1 MGLSDI
7 VITKIVAVNRMNDA
21 VGTYSTKNRQ
31 QYGLCYKYA
40 GRTTYIH
47 NGKSYTN
54 DSDHITFIPKG
65 SSFQYMREEQG
76 GCIIVEFLAEHA
88 GDEFETFVINNG
100 AEILSI
106 LTKLERAFTFKKPGY
121 MAYCMSAL
129 YKLLFSVIAQNGNPY
144 LAKIKKHRIQPGV
157 EYLENH
163 YNDCNLN
170 IQQLANVSGVS
181 EVYFRKMFTEIY
193 GIPPKKYIN
202 LIRITKAKELLLSD
216 EISMQQ
222 ISEEVGFHDVYSFC
236 KAFRKANDCTPTEY
250 RKNHTNS
257 L

>member
-1 MGLSDI
+1 MVLSNV
-7 VITKIVAVNRMNDA
+7 VIQKIVAVNRINA
-21 VGTYSTKNRQ
+21 AEGTYSTKNRQ

-40 GRTTYIH
+40 GRTTYYH
-47 NGKSYTN
+47 NGKTFKN
-54 DSDHITFIPKG
+54 DSDHIVFLPKG
-65 SSFQYMREEQG
+65 ASFQFTREEQG
-76 GCIIVEFLAEHA
+76 GCIIVEFLAENA
-88 GDEFETFVINNG
+88 GDEIESYVINNG
-100 AEILSI
+100 AEVLSI
-106 LTKLERAFTFKKPGY
+106 LSKLERAFTFKKPGY
-121 MAYCMSAL
+121 SAYCMSAL
-129 YKLLFSVIAQNGNPY
+129 YKLLFYIIAQNENPY
-144 LAKIKKHRIQPGV
+144 IAKVKKHRIQPGV

-163 YNDCNLN
+163 YHESNLN
-170 IQQLANVSGVS
+170 IQQLADVSGVS

-250 RKNHTNS
+250 RKNQSH
-257 L
+257 

>member
-1 MGLSDI
+1 MVLSNL
-7 VITKIVAVNRMNDA
+7 VINKIVAVNRMNDA

-31 QYGLCYKYA
+31 QCGLCYKYA

-47 NGKSYTN
+47 NGKHYTN
-54 DSDHITFIPKG
+54 DSDHIAFIPKG
-65 SSFQYMREEQG
+65 SSFQYTRDEQG
-76 GCIIVEFLAEHA
+76 GCIIVEFLAENA
-88 GDEFETFVINNG
+88 GNEIETYVVNNG
-100 AEILSI
+100 AEVLSI

-121 MAYCMSAL
+121 TAYCMSAL
-129 YKLLFSVIAQNGNPY
+129 YRLLFSVITQNENLY
-144 LAKIKKHRIQPGV
+144 IAKVKKHRIQPGI

-163 YNDCNLN
+163 YHDYNLN
-170 IQQLANVSGVS
+170 IKQLADVSGVS

-202 LIRITKAKELLLSD
+202 LIRISKAKELLLSD

-250 RKNHTNS
+250 RKSHRH
-257 L
+257 